1 MKIQA
6 RIRKIIY
13 FIISLIYL
21 FLYNYLKISDLRI
34 SYFILR
40 GIIKRNI
47 KNSFFSPYYKI

>member
-47 KNSFFSPYYKI
+47 KNIFFSPYYKI